1 MVTRYVRGVRASE
14 HMAERDVLW
23 QTPTPFSPEG
33 LSRSIAQMELAISNL
48 DLTLEMPDGE
58 KSLSNSPPFQ
68 PSKMTER
75 PSQASSAVRRSE
87 WFSSTVNVLEAC
99 NPAAGATEH
108 ELEEQNTLYYPAD
121 GDKDQRMKLFWDLLD
136 GEQNAQVTSVPA
148 DDLAN
153 TLTYFTSRPG
163 RHRKRRSFA
172 NPSPHLPLWRSS
184 IEVSSA
190 RLNNKPEQNIIK
202 PLVQTIL
209 EYDDFDFPPG
219 IERIGNGIGYTCS
232 LPAANR
238 SKLSICSSAPRSC
251 HGMFWRS
258 PKFSGLGIGL
268 GQLTSRRP
276 KASFIKKS
284 MRTEGR
290 SPFSGNATTVI
301 YGSTR
306 PALTNAISASP
317 LRPDSDDGNDTDD
330 NGPWTPDTI
339 AYVEDRR
346 QDMDKYY
353 QGMVTET
360 PTLRLVPASPS
371 VV

>member
-1 MVTRYVRGVRASE
+1 
-14 HMAERDVLW
+14 MAERDVLW
-23 QTPTPFSPEG
+23 QTPTLLSPAES
-33 LSRSIAQMELAISNL
+33 LSKSIAQMELAISNL
-48 DLTLEMPDGE
+48 DLTLEMPHSE
-58 KSLSNSPPFQ
+58 KSLSNSPSLQ
-68 PSKMTER
+68 PSERAER
-75 PSQASSAVRRSE
+75 PSQPSSAVRRSE
-87 WFSSTVNVLEAC
+87 WFSSTVNVLETG
-99 NPAAGATEH
+99 NPTAGATEN
-108 ELEEQNTLYYPAD
+108 ELEEQNTLHYQAD
-121 GDKDQRMKLFWDLLD
+121 DDKDQRMKLFWDLLD
-136 GEQNAQVTSVPA
+136 AEQSAQATSVPA

-153 TLTYFTSRPG
+153 TLTYFTSRPR
-163 RHRKRRSFA
+163 RHCKRRSFA
-172 NPSPHLPLWRSS
+172 NLSAHLPLWRSS

-190 RLNNKPEQNIIK
+190 RLNNKPDQNIIK
-202 PLVQTIL
+202 PQGQTIL
-209 EYDDFDFPPG
+209 AYDDFNFPPG

-251 HGMFWRS
+251 YGMFWRS
-258 PKFSGLGIGL
+258 SKFSGLGIGL

-284 MRTEGR
+284 RQTEGR
-290 SPFSGNATTVI
+290 SSFSGNATTVI

-317 LRPDSDDGNDTDD
+317 LRQDSDDGNDTDD

-339 AYVEDRR
+339 AFVETSR

-353 QGMVTET
+353 QGLVTET

>member
-1 MVTRYVRGVRASE
+1 MS
-14 HMAERDVLW
+14 ERDVLW
-23 QTPTPFSPEG
+23 QTPAPFSPTES
-33 LSRSIAQMELAISNL
+33 LSKSIAQMELAISNL
-48 DLTLEMPDGE
+48 DLTLEMPNAE
-58 KSLSNSPPFQ
+58 KSLSSSPSFQ
-68 PSKMTER
+68 P
-75 PSQASSAVRRSE
+75 PSQPSSTVRRSE
-87 WFSSTVNVLEAC
+87 WFSSTVNVPEAG
-99 NPAAGATEH
+99 NPTAGTTEN
-108 ELEEQNTLYYPAD
+108 ELEEHYQTVHPAD
-121 GDKDQRMKLFWDLLD
+121 DNKDQRMKLFWDLLD
-136 GEQNAQVTSVPA
+136 AEQNAQATSVPA

-153 TLTYFTSRPG
+153 TLTYFTSRPR
-163 RHRKRRSFA
+163 RHCKRRSFA
-172 NPSPHLPLWRSS
+172 NPAPHLPLWRSS

-190 RLNNKPEQNIIK
+190 RLNNKPDQDIIK
-202 PLVQTIL
+202 SQVQTIL

-258 PKFSGLGIGL
+258 SKLSGLGIGL

-284 MRTEGR
+284 VQTKGR

-317 LRPDSDDGNDTDD
+317 LRQDSDDGNDTDD

-339 AYVEDRR
+339 AFVEDCR
-346 QDMDKYY
+346 QDMAKYY
-353 QGMVTET
+353 QGLVTET
-360 PTLRLVPASPS
+360 PTLRLVSASPS